1 MRAEV
6 IAVGTELL
14 MGYVVNTNSGD
25 ISKELLVLGIGTYY
39 QQTVGD
45 NPVRMKEAFELAA
58 SRSDLVVITGGLGP
72 THDDIT
78 KQVLAEV
85 VGTNLVEDEA
95 QLAKLE
101 TFFQN
106 EQRAL
111 TEVDKRQVL
120 TLAGGTTLFN
130 HYGLAC
136 GSLYQTDR
144 TTYIVLP
151 GPPFEMKQMLKQEV
165 LPRLLPYVSEQAV
178 MVSRYLNLY
187 GVGEAQVA
195 ILLADLLANQT
206 NPTIGIYAKPRHV
219 VLRLTANAADEATA
233 QKLLE
238 RLSAQ
243 LLALVGKWYIG
254 EGEFFDYY
262 RYVQALLAAKGWGL
276 ATVETVT
283 SGKLAARLKDQG
295 DELAVF
301 QRGWVV
307 PVCDTTDLERQMRAI
322 ASKQQ
327 VVVGTFAQDTTQAKV
342 ACLLPNGQLYWRQI
356 ALSPRPLAVQQEII
370 AYESMNLV
378 RELLR

>member
-25 ISKELLVLGIGTYY
+25 ISKELLALGIGTYY
-39 QQTVGD
+39 QQTIGD

-72 THDDIT
+72 THDDVT

-85 VGTNLVEDEA
+85 VGTTLVEDKA
-95 QLAKLE
+95 QLSKLE

-106 EQRAL
+106 ENRAL

-136 GSLYQTDR
+136 GSLYQTEK
-144 TTYIVLP
+144 TLYIVLP

-165 LPRLLPYVSEQAV
+165 LPRLLPYVNAEAV
-178 MVSRYLNLY
+178 MASRYLNLY

-195 ILLADLLANQT
+195 ILLAELLDNQT

-233 QKLLE
+233 QQLLDQLSE
-238 RLSAQ
+238 R

-262 RYVQALLAAKGWGL
+262 SYVLEQVACKEWTL
-276 ATVETVT
+276 ATVETIT
-283 SGKLAARLKDQG
+283 SGKLAARLKDQAAG
-295 DELAVF
+295 VTVF
-301 QRGWVV
+301 NQGLVLQ
-307 PVCDTTDLERQMRAI
+307 TTDKLELEAQMRLLAHD
-322 ASKQQ
+322 KR
-327 VVVGTFAQDTTQAKV
+327 VVVATFANNTTQAKV
-342 ACLLPNGQLYWRQI
+342 ACLLPNGQFYWRNI
-356 ALSPRPLAVQQEII
+356 ALSQRPLTVQQDII
-370 AYESMNLV
+370 LYEAMNLV
-378 RELLR
+378 RELL